1 MDIRRDNGKNSLDE
15 IKRVQNELGYFFPNN
30 YIDLIRNHDALRFE
44 KNIFDF
50 KNIYNKEDERDLNFL
65 SFKSDH
71 LDGDILSNQDNVND
85 LENYGI
91 KDLVVFG
98 ICANGDY
105 ICFDYR
111 EDSQTSN
118 PKIVL
123 VYHDDFVDFED
134 GTSSM
139 VVNDVANNFDD
150 FLNLLH
156 E

>member
-1 MDIRRDNGKNSLDE
+1 MDILRDNGKNSLDE

-111 EDSQTSN
+111 ENPSN
-118 PKIVL
+118 SEPKIVL
-123 VYHDDFVDFED
+123 VYHDDFIDYDD
-134 GTSSM
+134 GTSTM
-139 VVNDVANNFDD
+139 VVNHVADSFDD
-150 FLNLLH
+150 FLNMLH

>member
-15 IKRVQNELGYFFPNN
+15 IKRVQNELGFFFPNN
-30 YIDLIRNHDALRFE
+30 YFDLIRNHDALRFE

-50 KNIYNKEDERDLNFL
+50 KNIYNNEDERDLNFL
-65 SFKSDH
+65 SFKADH

-139 VVNDVANNFDD
+139 VVNDVANNFED

>member
-111 EDSQTSN
+111 EN
-118 PKIVL
+118 PSSSEPRIVL
-123 VYHDDFVDFED
+123 VYHDDFIDYDD
-134 GTSSM
+134 GTSTM
-139 VVNDVANNFDD
+139 VVNHVADSFDD
-150 FLNLLH
+150 FLNMLH

>member
-1 MDIRRDNGKNSLDE
+1 MDIRRDNGKNSLDK

-65 SFKSDH
+65 SFKADH

-111 EDSQTSN
+111 DDSKTSN